1 MRELINPQL
10 TKQVIIGTKSKSRR
24 KIFKMMNL
32 KFQYRSPN
40 INEKKVKN
48 LNNDKYDALKIART
62 KAEQL
67 SKKYRNRVIVT
78 FDTTILYKKKTIFKC
93 DTEDCCKKTLKFFN
107 NSNHML
113 YTGMIFMI
121 NSNLIKSKLT
131 ETKVT
136 FKSIRH
142 ADINKYVKK
151 NMKQISSSV
160 GCYNIEGN
168 GKKFFKSIESSYYN
182 VIGINIISFLRTLSN
197 I

>member
-62 KAEQL
+62 KAEHL

-78 FDTTILYKKKTIFKC
+78 FDTTILYKKRTIFKC
-93 DTEDCCKKTLKFFN
+93 DTEDCCKKTLKLFN

-131 ETKVT
+131 ETKVI

-142 ADINKYVKK
+142 SDINKYVKK
-151 NMKQISSSV
+151 NIQQVSSSV

-168 GKKFFKSIESSYYN
+168 GKKFFKNIESSYYN
-182 VIGINIISFLRTLSN
+182 VIGVNIISFLRTLGN

>member
-93 DTEDCCKKTLKFFN
+93 DTEDCCKKTLKLFN

-121 NSNLIKSKLT
+121 NSNLIRSKLT
-131 ETKVT
+131 ETKVI

-142 ADINKYVKK
+142 ADINKYVK
-151 NMKQISSSV
+151 I
-160 GCYNIEGN
+160 
-168 GKKFFKSIESSYYN
+168 
-182 VIGINIISFLRTLSN
+182 
-197 I
+197 